1 MTTVFINSHELKLY
15 LIAALLIT
23 IVLLIDDLIRH
34 PAPDAVW
41 VDTPDGIQLRFT
53 HHDPQH
59 REWVLAPDYS
69 THPHPQRISQQTR
82 YHSPAILPLNA
93 TDN

>member
-1 MTTVFINSHELKLY
+1 MGADNIRAQRGITAAWMISNMDAYITKLTV
-15 LIAALLIT
+15 IAALLIT

-53 HHDPQH
+53 RPDP
-59 REWVLAPDYS
+59 
-69 THPHPQRISQQTR
+69 
-82 YHSPAILPLNA
+82 
-93 TDN
+93 